1 MSAVIGSMAMALV
14 LVLTAPIVPETV
26 DVDRIGH
33 VDLGSFTCSDTP
45 RSTVIQRVC
54 YAPSQQSLLVSL
66 HGTYRAHCEL
76 PPGIYRAFIA
86 APSMGLFYG
95 RAIGDN
101 PAFRCRAARRFPQ

>member
-1 MSAVIGSMAMALV
+1 MRAVIGSMALTLV

-26 DVDRIGH
+26 DVDRVGH
-33 VDLGSFTCSDTP
+33 VDLESFTCSDTP
-45 RSTVIQRVC
+45 RSTAIQRVC

-76 PPGIYRAFIA
+76 PPGIYRAFVV
-86 APSMGLFYG
+86 APSMGRFYG

-101 PAFRCRAARRFPQ
+101 PAFRCPAARQFPR